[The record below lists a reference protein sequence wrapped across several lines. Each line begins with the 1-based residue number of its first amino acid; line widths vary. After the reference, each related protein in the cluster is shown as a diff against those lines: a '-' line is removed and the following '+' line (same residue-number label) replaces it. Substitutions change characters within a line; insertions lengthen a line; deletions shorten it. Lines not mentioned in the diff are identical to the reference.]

1 MGLLLGDNAAHVHA
15 FMSMPELSKGCRVTN
30 NQQAEKNVAWFV
42 TDHGRH
48 LLFI

>member
-15 FMSMPELSKGCRVTN
+15 FMSMPELSKGRRMTN
-30 NQQAEKNVAWFV
+30 KKQAQKNVTWCV